1 MLLNQTHQAKV
12 QTHIATTYIEAVYRL
27 IINQILFVACAAS
40 STSHIWHF
48 YDALL
53 YIVQFSGNVIE

>member
-12 QTHIATTYIEAVYRL
+12 QTHTATTYIEAVYRL

-40 STSHIWHF
+40 STSHIWLF

-53 YIVQFSGNVIE
+53 YIV